1 MVVLLSMVDM
11 VPIFRTVMEIFPV
24 LQSTAELQKMNQRL
38 NGLWTVRK
46 IVTVLTIRGKIVM
59 IYRMNQTVM
68 VMMLWTSHSTISGY
82 FIGPTSSFVS
92 KFISALSLLTGRTMT
107 PRSSMAS
114 DNVGSTSIPMA
125 CNPNKC
131 MKVYFGQRHV
141 KEQTEFW
148 LEMTGLMDAT
158 LLVAIFV

>member
-1 MVVLLSMVDM
+1 MVVLLFLVDM
-11 VPIFRTVMEIFPV
+11 VPIFRMVMVMFPV
-24 LQSTAELQKMNQRL
+24 LHSIAELQKMNQRL

-46 IVTVLTIRGKIVM
+46 IVTVLTIRMKVVM
-59 IYRMNQTVM
+59 IHRMNQTVM

-82 FIGPTSSFVS
+82 FIGPTLSFVN
-92 KFISALSLLTGRTMT
+92 KFTSALSSLTGRTMT

-114 DNVGSTSIPMA
+114 VNVGPILIPTA

-148 LEMTGLMDAT
+148 LVMTGLMDAT
-158 LLVAIFV
+158 LLVAIFA